1 MEALKRCYDR
11 LHGFWTSSKRTHDF
25 RLCPLKVVLF
35 SSSCVY
41 IMEREMAEVV
51 PDLRVASVRLQYCDI
66 TKVKGSVLG
75 RLETWLET
83 RGYCWSGFLHFMEA
97 LQN

>member
-1 MEALKRCYDR
+1 
-11 LHGFWTSSKRTHDF
+11 
-25 RLCPLKVVLF
+25 
-35 SSSCVY
+35 
-41 IMEREMAEVV
+41 MAEVV

-75 RLETWLET
+75 RLET
-83 RGYCWSGFLHFMEA
+83 RCGYCWSGFLHFMEA

>member
-1 MEALKRCYDR
+1 M
-11 LHGFWTSSKRTHDF
+11 
-25 RLCPLKVVLF
+25 
-35 SSSCVY
+35 
-41 IMEREMAEVV
+41 
-51 PDLRVASVRLQYCDI
+51 RLQYCDI

-83 RGYCWSGFLHFMEA
+83 RCGYCWSGFLHFMEA

>member
-1 MEALKRCYDR
+1 
-11 LHGFWTSSKRTHDF
+11 
-25 RLCPLKVVLF
+25 
-35 SSSCVY
+35 
-41 IMEREMAEVV
+41 MAEVV
-51 PDLRVASVRLQYCDI
+51 PDLRVVSVRLQYCDI

-83 RGYCWSGFLHFMEA
+83 RCGYCWSGFLHFMEA